1 MTVAPCSCHRRLFLL
16 LLTLD
21 KGWRR
26 VGHKREGR
34 GLLVSEPVP
43 AGPNHSN
50 ARPANGLTTSSETDA
65 V

>member
-1 MTVAPCSCHRRLFLL
+1 MG
-16 LLTLD
+16 
-21 KGWRR
+21 KGRRR
-26 VGHKREGR
+26 VGHKGKGR

-50 ARPANGLTTSSETDA
+50 ARPANGLTTSPETDA